1 MLSRFAGDFLIIWI
15 PACAGMTQLC
25 ANGLFGMKTILITGS
40 TDGIGL
46 ETALE
51 LASRGHAVVLHG
63 RNEEKVQR
71 ARDVIQRAAPDAVL
85 HTAHADLADLDAV
98 TRMAQDLAARLPKLD
113 GLINNAGVYMTGRR
127 ISKAGFEMTLAVN
140 YIAHFLLTV
149 LLLPLLKKSSEPRVV
164 TVSSIAH
171 TRGRIDFDNLNGERH
186 FDAYHAYANSKLAD
200 TLFANELARREPWL
214 ASNSLHPGVIDTKL
228 LHTGFD
234 AAGDSV
240 AVGARTSVYLAT
252 SSEVK
257 GISGKYFDHCTAVQP
272 APLAMDSH
280 LARQLWEW
288 SENAVRPWLPT

>member
-1 MLSRFAGDFLIIWI
+1 
-15 PACAGMTQLC
+15 
-25 ANGLFGMKTILITGS
+25 MKTILVTGS

-51 LASRGHAVVLHG
+51 LARSGHEVVLHG

-71 ARDVIQRAAPDAVL
+71 ARDAIRHAAPDAVL
-85 HTAHADLADLDAV
+85 HTAHADLADFDAV
-98 TRMAQDLAARLPKLD
+98 ALMAQDLAARLPRLD
-113 GLINNAGVYMTGRR
+113 VLINNAGVYMTGRR
-127 ISKAGFEMTLAVN
+127 ISKEGFEMTLAVN
-140 YIAHFLLTV
+140 YLAHFLLTV
-149 LLLPLLKKSSEPRVV
+149 LLLPLLKKSSDPRVV

-200 TLFANELARREPWL
+200 TLFASELARREPWL

-234 AAGDSV
+234 ATGDSV

-252 SSEVK
+252 SPDVK
-257 GISGKYFDHCTAVQP
+257 GISGKYFAHCASVQP
-272 APLAMDSH
+272 APLAKDSN
-280 LARQLWEW
+280 LARQLWKW
-288 SENAVRPWLPT
+288 SENAVRPYLSASAE